1 RPATNGADHKN
12 DSKLVSRGENNRMD
26 ITEFLEARISEDE
39 AAAREAIE
47 ERSRSTPNEGVDTRL
62 VPWLNGPGPA
72 VLVGPERVLAECV
85 VKRSL
90 IEHWGQHEALN
101 GPSLLIVMAMV
112 YADHPDYQQEWAL

>member
-1 RPATNGADHKN
+1 
-12 DSKLVSRGENNRMD
+12 MD

-47 ERSRSTPNEGVDTRL
+47 ERSRSTPNARADTRL
-62 VPWLNGPGPA
+62 VPWPESPVPA

-90 IEHWGQHEALN
+90 IGHWGQYEALN
-101 GPSLLIVMAMV
+101 GPALLTVLAMV